1 MNLLPVAPT
10 ANRRY
15 RRLPTG
21 TARKTSRPAG
31 TAAQLRRPDPVAP
44 GSSPSCHRIPRMAPK
59 GKIIVF
65 GILFW
70 FPLAGVTYQFLH
82 YLLGLRRLGYD
93 PYYIEDSGRW
103 IYDPV
108 LNDLS
113 PDATPNLKAVVPVLE
128 SCGFGERWAFRG
140 NYPGGKCYG
149 LTESQ
154 LLRLYREADGF
165 LNVTGAQ
172 ELRDEH
178 LACRRRVYVETD
190 PVASQI
196 RVAQADA
203 STIKTLTAHD
213 THFSFGLNFGSPDC
227 CVPLERFEWLPTRQ
241 PVALELWDNPIA
253 PPNGAALNTIA
264 TWQNA
269 GKDLVH
275 QGETY
280 YWSKDREFLKFVD
293 LPLRRDVPLELAV
306 GVPKKVRQLLQKN
319 RWQIVDPVRLSSDIE
334 RYRTYI
340 RSSRGE
346 FTVAKDQNIRLR
358 SGWFS
363 DRSACYLAASRPVLT
378 QSTGFEN
385 HLPTGKGL
393 FAFQTMEDIL
403 AAIDATETDF
413 AGNCKAAREIAEQ
426 YFDAEKVLA
435 SLMQRARL

>member
-1 MNLLPVAPT
+1 MSHSRPVSTSQVAPT
-10 ANRRY
+10 GSRPY

-21 TARKTSRPAG
+21 MPLRSFPRSR
-31 TAAQLRRPDPVAP
+31 R
-44 GSSPSCHRIPRMAPK
+44 SPRTAPK

-103 IYDPV
+103 IYNPV

-113 PDATPNLKAVVPVLE
+113 PDATPNLKAVVPILE
-128 SCGFGERWAFRG
+128 SYGFGDRWAFRG

-149 LTESQ
+149 LTEAQ
-154 LLRLYREADGF
+154 ILRLYREADGF

-178 LACRRRVYVETD
+178 LACRRRVYIETD

-196 RVAQADA
+196 RVAQRNTCTIETLA
-203 STIKTLTAHD
+203 SHD
-213 THFSFGLNFGSPDC
+213 TLFSYGGNFGSPDC
-227 CVPLERFEWLPTRQ
+227 RVPLERFHWLLTCQ
-241 PVALELWDNPIA
+241 PVVLDLWNNRINS
-253 PPNGAALNTIA
+253 PNGAALNTVA
-264 TWQNA
+264 TWQND
-269 GKDLVH
+269 GKDLDY

-280 YWSKDREFLKFVD
+280 YWSKDREFMKFLD
-293 LPLRRDVPLELAV
+293 LPLRCKVPFELAV
-306 GVPKKVRQLLQKN
+306 GVPKKVRRVLEMN
-319 RWQIVDPVRLSSDIE
+319 RWRILDPVHLSSDIE
-334 RYRTYI
+334 RYRDYI
-340 RSSRGE
+340 RTSRGE

-378 QSTGFEN
+378 QNTGFEN
-385 HLPTGKGL
+385 YLPTGKGL
-393 FAFQTMEDIL
+393 FSFRTIEDIL
-403 AAIDATETDF
+403 AAVDEIERDYS
-413 AGNCKAAREIAEQ
+413 GNCRAAREIAAQ
-426 YFDAEKVLA
+426 YFDAEKVLG